1 MADARSNLLPLGEAL
16 LEVVESTAAYIERR
30 AGCDPWHSE
39 TRTRL
44 RSRLAQVIALEV
56 AEEAA
61 RRAAERAEERVWDCV
76 GRGHER
82 GR

>member
-1 MADARSNLLPLGEAL
+1 MAEARANLPLGEAL

-30 AGCDPWHSE
+30 AGSDPWHSDA
-39 TRTRL
+39 RARL
-44 RSRLAQVIALEV
+44 RSRLAEVIALEV

-61 RRAAERAEERVWDCV
+61 RRAAARAEARIWDSV
-76 GRGHER
+76 GRER